1 MNIYIDESGTFV
13 NAPTLGMWNAVA
25 ALAVPET
32 SRRKLDTLVTQLKRQ
47 VAGSARKEI
56 KLKDVAE
63 DRYFQFLADIEPLN
77 AVVFCTATDAGLNTA
92 PILTDHQQRQV
103 GGILKHLDKMKYEG
117 GRQSIELMATQ
128 LKKLSPQLYV
138 QIICQINLM
147 FDVVS
152 RGTTYFAQ
160 HHPSTLREFRWRID
174 QKNSARPDFEKAFEH
189 LSPLLLQSLSI
200 DEPLSI
206 VRDFGFDYSYM
217 TQYEF
222 PNGKPPAYFK
232 ETYGIEVK
240 SAFNI
245 QKLVRGNMIFGD
257 SEAST
262 GIQAVD
268 LIVSGVRRCLRGNFQ
283 NNQLAA
289 RRLGRLM
296 LQPVHNRSSIKLLAF
311 GPKALLHSHT
321 SQLLD
326 IMSKNS
332 RRMLK

>member
-1 MNIYIDESGTFV
+1 MNIYIDESGTFA

-32 SRRKLDTLVTQLKRQ
+32 SRRKLDALVTQLKQ
-47 VAGSARKEI
+47 QIAGSAVKEI

-77 AVVFCTATDAGLNTA
+77 AVVFCTVTDAGLNTA
-92 PILTDHQQRQV
+92 TAIADHQQRQV
-103 GGILKHLDKMKYEG
+103 SRILKHLDKMKYEG
-117 GRQSIELMATQ
+117 GRQGLELMATQ

-152 RGTTYFAQ
+152 RVITYFAQ
-160 HHPSTLREFRWRID
+160 HHPSTLSEFRWRVD
-174 QKNSARPDFEKAFEH
+174 QKNSARPDFEKAFER
-189 LSPLLLQSLSI
+189 LSPPLLQSRSI
-200 DEPLSI
+200 DEPMLM

-217 TQYEF
+217 TQYEL
-222 PNGKPPAYFK
+222 PNGKPPAYLK
-232 ETYGIEVK
+232 ETYGIDGE

-245 QKLVRGNMIFGD
+245 QKLVRGNMIFMD

-289 RRLGRLM
+289 TRLGRLM
-296 LQPVHNRSSIKLLAF
+296 LQAVQNRPSIKLLAF
-311 GPKALLHSHT
+311 GPKVPLHSDT
-321 SQLLD
+321 TQLLEL
-326 IMSKNS
+326 MSRNS